1 MINLLPPDT
10 KRAYYYAQSNE
21 KLARWVFAL
30 MIGFIGLG
38 AIGTYGWVTL
48 HRATAT
54 NDSKVA
60 FAENQLTQE
69 HQAAIS
75 QQVQTISGDF
85 TLVVKVLSQEVLFSK
100 LLTNMAAA
108 MPAGANLTNLT
119 ITNTAGGTGLDIKA
133 EATNYTTA
141 SQVQV
146 NLADPTNGI
155 FSKADLVSITCKSS
169 PQNPQYPCGVDL
181 RAEFAKNNKF
191 LFINQGAIK

>member
-69 HQAAIS
+69 HQA
-75 QQVQTISGDF
+75 V
-85 TLVVKVLSQEVLFSK
+85 LVIVRLVKLAPAG
-100 LLTNMAAA
+100 MAAA
-108 MPAGANLTNLT
+108 ILVNSFEKSTSCDRTLTT
-119 ITNTAGGTGLDIKA
+119 R
-133 EATNYTTA
+133 
-141 SQVQV
+141 V
-146 NLADPTNGI
+146 
-155 FSKADLVSITCKSS
+155 KS
-169 PQNPQYPCGVDL
+169 PEIV
-181 RAEFAKNNKF
+181 
-191 LFINQGAIK
+191 